1 MNSNN
6 DVLFK
11 ITNQF
16 EIAIHKALDHF
27 NFFTGVQNFDK
38 FINDGD
44 RGSDSYSDS
53 YSGSYSDS
61 DIYSYSYSY
70 SDSDSDSDSGGDFA
84 PFEEPHTTS
93 MEQITEKHVKNIEKK
108 IKTEDVNDI
117 QALLN
122 II

>member
-1 MNSNN
+1 MNIAG
-6 DVLFK
+6 FK
-11 ITNQF
+11 ILIRTY
-16 EIAIHKALDHF
+16 
-27 NFFTGVQNFDK
+27 
-38 FINDGD
+38 NDGD
-44 RGSDSYSDS
+44 SGSDSYSDS

-70 SDSDSDSDSGGDFA
+70 SDSDSDSGGDFA

>member
-27 NFFTGVQNFDK
+27 KFFTGVQNFDN
-38 FINDGD
+38 FVNDGGRD
-44 RGSDSYSDS
+44 RGSYSDS
-53 YSGSYSDS
+53 DNYSYSYSDS
-61 DIYSYSYSY
+61 DIYSYSYS
-70 SDSDSDSDSGGDFA
+70 DSGGDFA
-84 PFEEPHTTS
+84 PFEEPDTTS
-93 MEQITEKHVKNIEKK
+93 MEQNTEKYVKNIEKK